1 MPLPAPGTEP
11 GSVAAAAGQP
21 ADAELAARAR
31 RGDGLA
37 FELIMRRH
45 NRRLFRLA
53 RSLVGRDHEA
63 EDVLQEAY
71 VRAYARLADLADGAA
86 LGAWLAR
93 IVANEALG
101 RLRAATRVV
110 SLDAFRVKAEADGM
124 EEPEHDRASDLPD
137 PERLAA
143 SGELRRLLEAA
154 VDALPAEFRTVFVL
168 REVEGLSTAE
178 TAACLGLRPETVK
191 TRLYRARRQLQER
204 LTGEMLAVST
214 YLFEF
219 QGRRCDRVV
228 SRVLDRIRQSPPASG
243 DTALGRDPVRPGGP
257 TIGPPGWLSRLIAL
271 FQRGSES

>member
-1 MPLPAPGTEP
+1 MPLPAPRTEP
-11 GSVAAAAGQP
+11 GWSAAVEQP

-31 RGDGLA
+31 RGDGVA

-71 VRAYARLADLADGAA
+71 VRAYARLADLTDGAA

-101 RLRAATRVV
+101 RLRTATRVV
-110 SLDAFRVKAEADGM
+110 SLDAFRAKAESDGM
-124 EEPEHDRASDLPD
+124 EEPEHDQASDLPD

-191 TRLYRARRQLQER
+191 TRLHRARRQLQER
-204 LTGEMLAVST
+204 LAGEMLAVSA

-219 QGRRCDRVV
+219 QGQRCDRVV
-228 SRVLDRIRQSPPASG
+228 SRVLDRIQQSPPAPGGAALGHDAVRQSPP
-243 DTALGRDPVRPGGP
+243 
-257 TIGPPGWLSRLIAL
+257 TIGRSGWLSRLIAL

>member
-1 MPLPAPGTEP
+1 METDEALFERVRTG
-11 GSVAAAAGQP
+11 
-21 ADAELAARAR
+21 DARAF
-31 RGDGLA
+31 DTLYD
-37 FELIMRRH
+37 RH
-45 NRRLFRLA
+45 AAPLFGFVRARLGSA
-53 RSLVGRDHEA
+53 AEA

-101 RLRAATRVV
+101 RLRATTRVV
-110 SLDAFRVKAEADGM
+110 SLDAFRVKAEPDGM

-191 TRLYRARRQLQER
+191 TRLHRARRQLQER
-204 LTGEMLAVST
+204 LAGEMLAVSP